1 MRKQDGVS
9 VIVCC
14 HNSGNRLK
22 PTLEHL
28 FRQST
33 ESDLMWEI
41 IVVDNNS
48 TDSTPD
54 IAKNLYERS
63 GSKIPFQMVQESKPG
78 LSHARNR
85 GFESAKFNIAL
96 MVDDDNSI
104 CPTYVDSVHKRF
116 TDSTIGMVGG
126 KGIPVLEEKAPSW
139 LEQYD
144 YCYAVGPQA
153 ADDSAETN
161 SLYGAG
167 LALRLDI
174 LALLKEKGF
183 ESLLSDRVGDSL
195 ISGGDTELCMAF
207 RMAGF
212 KLIYDSTLLFE
223 HHLPSTRMN
232 WNYLRRLFFG
242 FGITKARL
250 DIYSAAMDGRPIPED
265 GKIPMWLN
273 RALYLTKQ
281 LLPDLPILSSGLLF
295 AKEGNDRLLK
305 ALAKCGHI
313 IGIIRCRNEYASMY
327 AKLYDL
333 RNKLKNA

>member
-1 MRKQDGVS
+1 M
-9 VIVCC
+9 
-14 HNSGNRLK
+14 
-22 PTLEHL
+22 
-28 FRQST
+28 
-33 ESDLMWEI
+33 ESSLPWEI
-41 IVVDNNS
+41 IVIDNDS
-48 TDSTPD
+48 SDSTSE
-54 IAKNLYERS
+54 IAKNIYQNS
-63 GSKIPFQMVQESKPG
+63 GSTIPFKIVQETKPG

-96 MVDDDNSI
+96 MVDDDNSL
-104 CPTYVDSVHKRF
+104 CPTYLETAHNWFSDPSV
-116 TDSTIGMVGG
+116 GMVGG
-126 KGIPVLEEKAPSW
+126 IGIPVLEKKAPKW
-139 LEQYD
+139 FERYD
-144 YCYAVGPQA
+144 YCYATGQQA
-153 ADDSAETN
+153 ANHGDEVG

-212 KLIYDSTLLFE
+212 KLIYDSNLLFE
-223 HHLPSTRMN
+223 HRLPSTRMN

-250 DIYSAAMDGRPIPED
+250 DIYNAAMDDRPMPEQ
-265 GKIPMWLN
+265 GKIPMWIN
-273 RALYLTKQ
+273 RAIYLTQQ

-313 IGIIRCRNEYASMY
+313 IGIIRCRKEYASMY